1 LLNGIQN
8 LSQELAR
15 VAIASESDSQPAGS
29 QAVLEQIE
37 DGARTCRNSAEKTDQ
52 WLNQIRREV
61 EKT

>member
-37 DGARTCRNSAEKTDQ
+37 DGARTYRNSAEKTDQ